1 MTTSSREIAARG
13 TEIVMPH
20 KGGPEVLQTRRRE
33 VPRAGAGEA
42 VVRVEAAGVSFA
54 EVQMLRGRYYNQPR
68 FPFVPGSHLVGTVSE
83 VGDGTRDFAV
93 GQRVAA
99 LT

>member
-42 VVRVEAAGVSFA
+42 VVRVEAAGIGCDHFCRLSAGSFSGTLYPTA
-54 EVQMLRGRYYNQPR
+54 SAQP
-68 FPFVPGSHLVGTVSE
+68 ST
-83 VGDGTRDFAV
+83 T
-93 GQRVAA
+93 
-99 LT
+99 